1 MNVKKPFILQVKR
14 TQRPDPL
21 LQQFRNA
28 AKNRSYA
35 KHYFFF
41 LILNVI
47 RTQLELKE
55 KQVISSAEFYQMK
68 VSNLK
73 KYIFVGK
80 DSAHLKF

>member
-1 MNVKKPFILQVKR
+1 MSKNHLYFRLKGLKDLTHCYSSSG
-14 TQRPDPL
+14 TQPRIEVMP
-21 LQQFRNA
+21 
-28 AKNRSYA
+28 STI
-35 KHYFFF
+35 FFF